1 MSKILIS
8 FAKILHQSTKYNNIK
23 KQIDRCLN
31 DNTYKYKLYLD
42 YIVIFLVIISIV
54 LLIYNSTVHFER
66 DFEYI
71 EDLILQ
77 IFIIEYILRLWVYN
91 NTHEIILN
99 YYNKSLFTKK
109 RINYFFLFKDIIW
122 KKIEYMK
129 TPLAII
135 DLLAIL
141 PNFRAFRFLRIFLIF
156 RLFKIFRYTKSIKEF
171 LSVLEEK
178 KFELFALFVLFGF
191 VILISSVAMYIFEV
205 RHNNNVNNFFDAV
218 YWSYVT
224 IASLGYG
231 DISPISS
238 EGRVVTL
245 FLILAGIAFMSFATS
260 IITSAFTEKLLEI
273 KEDKL
278 KNKIEKFKE
287 NNIITAYNLIGIRLY
302 HEFIKIGKSAVII
315 CKSYK
320 ESQEAASQNIIA
332 IYGDSSNQNFL
343 KSIGINR
350 NAKRVLAISEKE
362 IENLNT
368 ILTVRSL
375 NPDIEIISVINS
387 FKSFKKF
394 KLAGVSK
401 TIYPHYIFSKMVTMY
416 IQSPKIF
423 HVVKKVMF
431 GNSNIYIDE
440 VLVKK
445 NKFLLGKTID
455 EIDFKKFK
463 ILVFGIVKSDEKF
476 IFKPSKDFKFEID
489 DKIIVFGDII
499 SLNFFSK

>member
-1 MSKILIS
+1 M
-8 FAKILHQSTKYNNIK
+8 
-23 KQIDRCLN
+23 
-31 DNTYKYKLYLD
+31 
-42 YIVIFLVIISIV
+42 
-54 LLIYNSTVHFER
+54 LIYNSTVHFER

-77 IFIIEYILRLWVYN
+77 IFIIEYVLRLWVYN

-99 YYNKSLFTKK
+99 HYNKSLFTKK

-231 DISPISS
+231 DISPTSS

-260 IITSAFTEKLLEI
+260 IITSAFSEKLMEL
-273 KEDKL
+273 KEDK
-278 KNKIEKFKE
+278 
-287 NNIITAYNLIGIRLY
+287 
-302 HEFIKIGKSAVII
+302 
-315 CKSYK
+315 
-320 ESQEAASQNIIA
+320 
-332 IYGDSSNQNFL
+332 
-343 KSIGINR
+343 
-350 NAKRVLAISEKE
+350 
-362 IENLNT
+362 
-368 ILTVRSL
+368 
-375 NPDIEIISVINS
+375 
-387 FKSFKKF
+387 
-394 KLAGVSK
+394 
-401 TIYPHYIFSKMVTMY
+401 
-416 IQSPKIF
+416 
-423 HVVKKVMF
+423 
-431 GNSNIYIDE
+431 
-440 VLVKK
+440 
-445 NKFLLGKTID
+445 
-455 EIDFKKFK
+455 
-463 ILVFGIVKSDEKF
+463 
-476 IFKPSKDFKFEID
+476 
-489 DKIIVFGDII
+489 
-499 SLNFFSK
+499 

>member
-1 MSKILIS
+1 
-8 FAKILHQSTKYNNIK
+8 
-23 KQIDRCLN
+23 
-31 DNTYKYKLYLD
+31 
-42 YIVIFLVIISIV
+42 

-77 IFIIEYILRLWVYN
+77 IFIIEYVLRLWVYN

-99 YYNKSLFTKK
+99 HYNKSLFTKK

-231 DISPISS
+231 DISPTSS

-260 IITSAFTEKLLEI
+260 IITSAFSEKLMEL

-278 KNKIEKFKE
+278 KNKVEKFEE

-302 HEFIKIGKSAVII
+302 HEFKNIGKSAVII
-315 CKSYK
+315 CKNYQ
-320 ESQEAASQNIIA
+320 ESKEAASQNIIA
-332 IYGDSSNQNFL
+332 IYGDPSNQNFL

-350 NAKRVLAISEKE
+350 NVKRVLAISEKE

-375 NPDIEIISVINS
+375 NPDIEIISLINS
-387 FKSFKKF
+387 FSSLKKF
-394 KLAGVSK
+394 QLAGVTK
-401 TIYPHYIFSKMVTMY
+401 TLYPYYIFSKMVTMY

-423 HVVKKVMF
+423 QTVKKVMF
-431 GNSNIYIDE
+431 GNSDIFIDE

-445 NKFLLGKTID
+445 NKFLLGKKIS

-463 ILVFGIVKSDEKF
+463 ILIFGVVKSNGNF
-476 IFKPSKDFKFEID
+476 IFKPNKDFQFEID
-489 DKIIVFGDII
+489 DKIIIFGNIV
-499 SLNFFSK
+499 SLSFFSK